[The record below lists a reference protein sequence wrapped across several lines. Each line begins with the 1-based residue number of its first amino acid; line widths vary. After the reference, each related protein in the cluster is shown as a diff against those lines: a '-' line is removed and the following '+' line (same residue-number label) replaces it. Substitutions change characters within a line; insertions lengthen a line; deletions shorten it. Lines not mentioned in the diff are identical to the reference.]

1 MNTKITCRKIA
12 KLLYLTDDEINS
24 QEALLL
30 TKHLESCT
38 SCKNAREDF
47 LATRKITLQLD
58 KGIPVYPDFIKST
71 EIMIKSGKTFLI
83 ARPSQ
88 AVHPIRYNF
97 FSIIRYASSIAVLFL
112 LVLFIWE
119 QTLSIQK
126 ISMLEKRI
134 QSTVNPPSP
143 GLIDRITIARAAFTD
158 KELNGLAL
166 NLGINKSGLD
176 PNNLLRSKLFL
187 EKRIRL
193 EKTNELAYI
202 NLFLT
207 SWTVKRNTMTFK
219 NLIK

>member
-12 KLLYLTDDEINS
+12 RLLYLTDDEINA

-38 SCKNAREDF
+38 SCKNSREDF
-47 LATRKITLQLD
+47 LATRKITLQPD

-88 AVHPIRYNF
+88 AAHPIRYNF

-126 ISMLEKRI
+126 ISMLENRI

-176 PNNLLRSKLFL
+176 PDNLLRSKLFL
-187 EKRIRL
+187 EKRIQL